1 MIRLRPAVES
11 ELPAL
16 SALCLRSKAVWGY
29 DDAFIAACRQ
39 ELTLTPQALRD
50 SHLQIA
56 EDESGVVGV
65 VELDIEGESAEISKL
80 FVEPG
85 RMGSGAGRV
94 LFTWA
99 VEQARE
105 LGARTMRIEADP
117 DAAAFYR
124 HMGAKVVGT
133 APSGSIPG
141 RVLPLL
147 TLDLSGNPS
156 DAGH

>member
-1 MIRLRPAVES
+1 MIRLRPAVEE

-29 DDAFIAACRQ
+29 DDAFMAACRE
-39 ELTLTPQALRD
+39 ELTLTPAD
-50 SHLQIA
+50 LQNDQLQVA
-56 EDESGVVGV
+56 EDDEGVVGV
-65 VELDIEGESAEISKL
+65 VKLDIESESAELSKL
-80 FVEPG
+80 FIEPA
-85 RMGSGAGRV
+85 RIGSGAGRV

-99 VEQARE
+99 VERARG
-105 LGARTMRIEADP
+105 LGAKTMRIESDP

-124 HMGAKVVGT
+124 HMGAEVVGT

-147 TLDLSGNPS
+147 TLDLSGAGS